1 MKTNNLPLVASL
13 LFLFTPI
20 IGFADTQPMPNA
32 QMAMVLVEL
41 AALNGK
47 PVETLSAKEARKQPS
62 PADAVMALL
71 KKQGKSTKPE
81 EVFDVDNTSFSTTAG
96 SVPTRVYSPKGGGPF
111 PLIVYIHG
119 GGWVIADLDTYDA
132 TPRALSNLTHSVVV
146 SLEYPKA
153 PEHKFPAG
161 LVDAA
166 FAVDWVARHAASVG
180 IDPARLAIGGESAGA
195 LLAALIGNGYHTIA
209 TPLKAQ
215 LLLCPVLDL
224 TGTLPSR
231 AAYGR
236 GYLIDET
243 IVQRDIADCLAE
255 GARPETLPSPLR
267 AGKPELSPPAIIV
280 SAECDPFRDEAKHY
294 GELLERAGVPVWHT
308 CHAGMIHS
316 FYGLSAFLPGAGPA
330 LQAAGQQL
338 KALLC

>member
-1 MKTNNLPLVASL
+1 MVLDPHAERLLDMLRVTGPLAPL
-13 LFLFTPI
+13 RL
-20 IGFADTQPMPNA
+20 DTAARRDGLAKLMQLGGKPMPVA
-32 QMAMVLVEL
+32 RSADMAIGGPGGPL
-41 AALNGK
+41 ALR
-47 PVETLSAKEARKQPS
+47 LY
-62 PADAVMALL
+62 DAVPHRKAAAPAL
-71 KKQGKSTKPE
+71 
-81 EVFDVDNTSFSTTAG
+81 VFC
-96 SVPTRVYSPKGGGPF
+96 
-111 PLIVYIHG
+111 HG
-119 GGWVIADLDTYDA
+119 GGLVAG
-132 TPRALSNLTHSVVV
+132 
-146 SLEYPKA
+146 SLETHDGICRGLANASGAVVISVDYRLA

-224 TGTLPSR
+224 TGALPSR

-267 AGKPELSPPAIIV
+267 AGKPELSPPTIIV

-294 GELLERAGVPVWHT
+294 GELLEGAGVPVWHT

-338 KALLC
+338 RALLC